1 DELVVC
7 HVELDNPARYSGRD
21 ICNLSA
27 DGAVPRPGSGD
38 IVLPCQNRDQD
49 GDQCDG
55 ERRKAPSDREPQTA
69 DGTARYPRRRRWS
82 RGGVC
87 HFCRAVPRHRLEWG
101 GRPGDIV
108 DARPCF
114 TTPLMAKEDLVSR
127 PGGFHDSSVSIAV

>member
-1 DELVVC
+1 MLTTYRFGSLDFEVCGPLFEQGLAHANHHFEVEWINDIKNVALMDELVVC

-69 DGTARYPRRRRWS
+69 DGTARYPRRRR
-82 RGGVC
+82 
-87 HFCRAVPRHRLEWG
+87 
-101 GRPGDIV
+101 
-108 DARPCF
+108 
-114 TTPLMAKEDLVSR
+114 
-127 PGGFHDSSVSIAV
+127 